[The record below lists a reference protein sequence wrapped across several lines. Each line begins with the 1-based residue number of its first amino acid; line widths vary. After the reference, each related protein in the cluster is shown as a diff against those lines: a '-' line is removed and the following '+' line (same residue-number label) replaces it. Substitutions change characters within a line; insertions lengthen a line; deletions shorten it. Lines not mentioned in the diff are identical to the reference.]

1 MPALVLLPTA
11 GLLLLLEWFRRI
23 RAGEGKSLKLL
34 LAFIPWVALVAVTF
48 VGLWPAM
55 WVAPINILS
64 RIVDEMRVYAAGHE
78 LPNFFLGH
86 NTDDPGPLFYPVAY
100 LFRAT
105 PASLIGLVAAA
116 VLGWRRRPPLDA
128 PVRRWSTLGLVAFAV
143 LFAVVMTQSA
153 KKFDRYLSP
162 RLWPLISW
170 PRWAGW
176 DWCRRLWG
184 GGYERRSGGSPAVS
198 SPTPSSLG
206 RLSGWV
212 VLAALLL
219 LHGVFALAHYPYY
232 LTYYNPLVGGSRT
245 AAAYLMTGWGEG
257 LDAVAAWINQQP
269 GTANARVVSG
279 YEDALGYFLKPSQKA
294 FSPFRTS
301 QFADADYV
309 LLYLNQWQRGI
320 PSPDVVRYYLDRE
333 PAHIVRSGGLELA
346 RIYDVRNVALPESLR
361 IVTTSAA
368 NYGDRM
374 RLAGYRLEPPAN
386 PTGPTG
392 AGGLSPGDHTLVT
405 LYLRRL
411 TDTDTPYNMLCVLL
425 RPMAPRSG
433 ATR

>member
-1 MPALVLLPTA
+1 
-11 GLLLLLEWFRRI
+11 
-23 RAGEGKSLKLL
+23 
-34 LAFIPWVALVAVTF
+34 
-48 VGLWPAM
+48 
-55 WVAPINILS
+55 
-64 RIVDEMRVYAAGHE
+64 
-78 LPNFFLGH
+78 
-86 NTDDPGPLFYPVAY
+86 
-100 LFRAT
+100 
-105 PASLIGLVAAA
+105 
-116 VLGWRRRPPLDA
+116 
-128 PVRRWSTLGLVAFAV
+128 
-143 LFAVVMTQSA
+143 
-153 KKFDRYLSP
+153 
-162 RLWPLISW
+162 
-170 PRWAGW
+170 
-176 DWCRRLWG
+176 
-184 GGYERRSGGSPAVS
+184 
-198 SPTPSSLG
+198 
-206 RLSGWV
+206 
-212 VLAALLL
+212 
-219 LHGVFALAHYPYY
+219 
-232 LTYYNPLVGGSRT
+232 
-245 AAAYLMTGWGEG
+245 MTGWGEG

-269 GTANARVVSG
+269 GTADPRVVSG

-346 RIYDVRNVALPESLR
+346 RIYDVRNVALPESLG

-411 TDTDTPYNMLCVLL
+411 TDTDTPYNMLLRLVAPDGTEIWRDEGWPTGEPTTGWPANAVVTDYREAVIPPDAAPGLYRLLLSFYDPAGGELLPLVGGGIAQEVASLEVKPPGAGGQPTASSASAGKGQSEAAAVSPRMRTIPVRASWDEVQLTGLQHARQLTPGQTFPVELAATGRVDGSRKLSARLVDPSGEVKAQTDVILSPYTRINLDLPPDAKPGIYKLVGVLYDPQTL
-425 RPMAPRSG
+425 APFPDSAG
-433 ATR
+433 QFQTVLSETELLDAAVGVVH

>member
-162 RLWPLISW
+162 TFVALDIVAAL
-170 PRWAGW
+170 GW
-176 DWCRRLWG
+176 LGLVQAALGWW
-184 GGYERRSGGSPAVS
+184 YERRSGGSSAVS

-245 AAAYLMTGWGEG
+245 APAY
-257 LDAVAAWINQQP
+257 
-269 GTANARVVSG
+269 
-279 YEDALGYFLKPSQKA
+279 
-294 FSPFRTS
+294 
-301 QFADADYV
+301 
-309 LLYLNQWQRGI
+309 
-320 PSPDVVRYYLDRE
+320 
-333 PAHIVRSGGLELA
+333 
-346 RIYDVRNVALPESLR
+346 
-361 IVTTSAA
+361 
-368 NYGDRM
+368 
-374 RLAGYRLEPPAN
+374 
-386 PTGPTG
+386 
-392 AGGLSPGDHTLVT
+392 
-405 LYLRRL
+405 
-411 TDTDTPYNMLCVLL
+411 
-425 RPMAPRSG
+425 
-433 ATR
+433 